1 MNNNQTKGN
10 MTTTGNTFVFGTGKT
25 TFPTQQFVFPPQATT
40 KPTQPFGQTT
50 QQPTFPTTFG
60 QTTQQPTFP
69 TTFGQTTQQPTFP
82 TTFGQTT
89 QQPQLPTT
97 FGQTTQQPQLPTTFP
112 QTTQLPTFPQT
123 TQQPQLPTFPQTTQQ
138 PQPQPQPAFPT
149 TFPQTTQQTIFQQ
162 TTQQP
167 QPQLPTTFSQTTQQ
181 PQLPTTFQET
191 KCTQIPTSTQSEIE
205 DYLFSSRYNKD
216 SVIKTDRLIHINTG
230 LKIFTFQFDS
240 KIKTNIYK
248 LKEKNSD
255 IEIVIRFE
263 NISPEF
269 TEPEIQTL
277 KIRPIGKTLFNHFK
291 NKYEHCSFIEPCDGT
306 IYNYFT
312 KIKELIGQR
321 EFGSL
326 KIDIPKIFQIVEQL
340 RKNMVS
346 LFELNNKYV
355 YTNLTLD
362 NIVYKCK
369 NKNLNETEFKFI
381 LDHNV
386 YPIDNVNKYITTYP
400 PYEMKSGIILLD
412 TKEKKEQ
419 TLSWYIGILLLMF
432 VARHIPEFN
441 SLNWIINNVSIAD
454 FCKLKYVITTFY
466 GEKYSNY
473 FSETPSERPSIYT
486 SIETL

>member
-25 TFPTQQFVFPPQATT
+25 TFPTTQQFVFPPTT
-40 KPTQPFGQTT
+40 KTTQPFGQTT
-50 QQPTFPTTFG
+50 ATQPPTTFG
-60 QTTQQPTFP
+60 QTTQPP
-69 TTFGQTTQQPTFP
+69 TTFGQTT
-82 TTFGQTT
+82 
-89 QQPQLPTT
+89 QLPTT
-97 FGQTTQQPQLPTTFP
+97 FGQTTQLPTTFGTTQQPAFPTTFGQTTQLPTTFP
-112 QTTQLPTFPQT
+112 QTTQQPIFPTFPQT
-123 TQQPQLPTFPQTTQQ
+123 TQQPPTTQQ
-138 PQPQPQPAFPT
+138 
-149 TFPQTTQQTIFQQ
+149 
-162 TTQQP
+162 
-167 QPQLPTTFSQTTQQ
+167 
-181 PQLPTTFQET
+181 ET
-191 KCTQIPTSTQSEIE
+191 KSTQIPTSRQSDIE
-205 DYLFSSRYNKD
+205 DYLFSGRYNKD

-230 LKIFTFQFDS
+230 LKIFTFQFDY
-240 KIKTNIYK
+240 KIKNNMYK
-248 LKEKNSD
+248 LKEKNTD

-326 KIDIPKIFQIVEQL
+326 KLDIPKIFQIVEQV

-346 LFELNNKYV
+346 LFELNNQYV

-369 NKNLNETEFKFI
+369 NNDLNETEFKLI

-386 YPIDNVNKYITTYP
+386 YPIDGVNKYITTYP
-400 PYEMKSGIILLD
+400 PYEMKTGILILD
-412 TKEKKEQ
+412 SKEKKEQ
-419 TLSWYIGILLLMF
+419 TLSWNIGILLLMF

-454 FCKLKYVITTFY
+454 FHKLKYVITTFY
-466 GEKYSNY
+466 GEEYSNY
-473 FSETPSERPSIYT
+473 FTDTPSVRPSIYT
-486 SIETL
+486 SIQ

>member
-25 TFPTQQFVFPPQATT
+25 TFPTTQQFVFPPTT
-40 KPTQPFGQTT
+40 KPTQLPTPFGQTT
-50 QQPTFPTTFG
+50 TT
-60 QTTQQPTFP
+60 
-69 TTFGQTTQQPTFP
+69 
-82 TTFGQTT
+82 
-89 QQPQLPTT
+89 QLPTT
-97 FGQTTQQPQLPTTFP
+97 FGQTTQPPTTFGTTQQPAFPTTFGQTTQLPTTFP
-112 QTTQLPTFPQT
+112 QTTQQPAFPIFPQTTQQPQPTFPQQPQPTQPIFPQPTQPIFPQTTQPTQPTFPQTTQPTFPQTTFPTFPQT
-123 TQQPQLPTFPQTTQQ
+123 TQQPPTTQQ
-138 PQPQPQPAFPT
+138 
-149 TFPQTTQQTIFQQ
+149 
-162 TTQQP
+162 
-167 QPQLPTTFSQTTQQ
+167 
-181 PQLPTTFQET
+181 ET
-191 KCTQIPTSTQSEIE
+191 KSTQIPTSRQSDIE
-205 DYLFSSRYNKD
+205 DYLFSGRYNKD

-230 LKIFTFQFDS
+230 LKIFTFQFDY
-240 KIKTNIYK
+240 KIKNNMYK
-248 LKEKNSD
+248 LKEKNTD

-263 NISPEF
+263 NISPVFSE
-269 TEPEIQTL
+269 TEIQTL

-326 KIDIPKIFQIVEQL
+326 KLDIPKIFQIVEQV

-346 LFELNNKYV
+346 LFELNNQYV

-369 NKNLNETEFKFI
+369 NNDLNEAEFKLI

-386 YPIDNVNKYITTYP
+386 YPIDGVNKYITTYP
-400 PYEMKSGIILLD
+400 PYEMKTGILILD
-412 TKEKKEQ
+412 SKEKKEQ
-419 TLSWYIGILLLMF
+419 TLSWNIGILLLMF

-454 FCKLKYVITTFY
+454 FHKLKYVITTFY
-466 GEKYSNY
+466 GEEYSNY
-473 FSETPSERPSIYT
+473 FTDTPSVRPSIYT
-486 SIETL
+486 SIQ